1 MECKYIGK
9 IEKFYENKLSDQE
22 IIIINNHLET
32 CNICSDFLKELE
44 YSDQFISQIKLVKP
58 DLADPVSFRHEVLS
72 KIKLKPRMVFR
83 NDVRHMID
91 VIIYI
96 LVQPATRF
104 TFISAA
110 VLFFGLF
117 VYQQSMIIQKIGTLE
132 KRMETN
138 MNIRD
143 SQKFN
148 RLDIEALFKG
158 RKEGNVGEEEIE
170 DVLND
175 YRILQVKYRILIKV
189 VKDKHPETYRELL
202 KIIDEEK
209 SSFANNNI

>member
-1 MECKYIGK
+1 MECKHIRK
-9 IEKFYENKLSDQE
+9 TEKFYENKLSDHE
-22 IIIINNHLET
+22 IAIISKHLET
-32 CNICSDFLKELE
+32 CNICSDFLKELK
-44 YSDQFISQIKLVKP
+44 YSDRFLSQMKLVKP
-58 DLADPVSFRHEVLS
+58 ELADPANFRHGVLS
-72 KIKLKPRMVFR
+72 KIRPKMVFR
-83 NDVRHMID
+83 NDIRHMIET
-91 VIIYI
+91 IIYI

-117 VYQQSMIIQKIGTLE
+117 VYQQSMIVQKLGTLE

-138 MNIRD
+138 MDIRD

-148 RLDIEALFKG
+148 RII
-158 RKEGNVGEEEIE
+158 RKEEKVGKEEIE

-175 YRILQVKYRILIKV
+175 YRILQVKYRILIKAL
-189 VKDKHPETYRELL
+189 KDKYPETYRELL

>member
-9 IEKFYENKLSDQE
+9 IEKFYGNKLSNQE
-22 IIIINNHLET
+22 ITIINKHLET

-44 YSDQFISQIKLVKP
+44 YSDQFIAQMKLVKP
-58 DLADPVSFRHEVLS
+58 DLPNPVSFRREVLS

-83 NDVRHMID
+83 NDIRHMID

-104 TFISAA
+104 AFISAA
-110 VLFFGLF
+110 ILFFGLF

-138 MNIRD
+138 MDIRD

-148 RLDIEALFKG
+148 RLDIEALFKV
-158 RKEGNVGEEEIE
+158 RKEENVGEEEIE

-189 VKDKHPETYRELL
+189 LKDKHPETYRELL